1 MRVDAIQHS
10 QLTLSYLEK
19 AIAEND
25 PYKLAILDMQMP
37 ILDGEQLGI
46 QIKSSPKLKDIHLV
60 MLTSL
65 DQTGDATRMIEIGFM
80 AYLRKPVRKMRLL
93 NCLIEVIS
101 GITQKLDIESP
112 IYPVCLLP
120 PTQHSNLKIL
130 LAEDSL
136 VNQKVAINQL
146 QSLGYQADV
155 AANGQEALKL
165 CSQIH
170 YDIILMDCQMPVLD
184 GYSTSRQIRALET
197 TNGCLDSNK
206 VTIIALTAN
215 ALQEDRDR
223 CLAAGMDDYL
233 SKPVRQENLADIIA
247 RWSKIISQRR
257 NPSETKIIENE
268 FKAIASPSDSEV
280 VQSTDIDEAELEVD
294 WAYLEEISNGDTA
307 FKQQLFLAYLSTLS
321 AHMEAL
327 TIAVSQQEYLKIE
340 HEAHFIK
347 GSSSAIGIIGIS
359 KLASILEE
367 SCKTQKLPEDV
378 SAMLEKIR
386 EGIEKIQNLAHSL
399 NQ

>member
-1 MRVDAIQHS
+1 MRVDAIQHA

-101 GITQKLDIESP
+101 GITLKSDIESP

-184 GYSTSRQIRALET
+184 GYNTSRQIRALET
-197 TNGCLDSNK
+197 KSGCLDSNK

-233 SKPVRQENLADIIA
+233 SKPVRKENLADILS
-247 RWSKIISQRR
+247 RWSKIIAQRGDLKT
-257 NPSETKIIENE
+257 TKIAETNFSDTKVAKPNSIEE
-268 FKAIASPSDSEV
+268 
-280 VQSTDIDEAELEVD
+280 ELEVD
-294 WAYLEEISNGDTA
+294 WAYLEEMSNGDEE
-307 FKQQLFLAYLSTLS
+307 FKQQLLLAYLSSLPE
-321 AHMEAL
+321 HME
-327 TIAVSQQEYLKIE
+327 VLKIAIAKKQYIE
-340 HEAHFIK
+340 IEQEAHFIK
-347 GSSSAIGIIGIS
+347 GSSAAIGINGIA

-367 SCKTQKLPEDV
+367 SSKQKILPENAILLFD
-378 SAMLEKIR
+378 KITLGLN
-386 EGIEKIQNLAHSL
+386 EIESHV
-399 NQ
+399 